1 MIDKASLR
9 QRRNFLKAATG
20 VAMGLVAARDVLPQA
35 LPQRSPQTQPGGPVM
50 RRGALRAA
58 LVDGGIWATWYDL
71 PDKGRDA
78 YLSWLHGTYL
88 PTLLKRPGYLWA
100 AHYAT
105 RGTEGGST
113 NSQIHHTEDP
123 KVPQGFHFILLIGA
137 RDAFVFGDPVPSA
150 LHAALPEE
158 DRKMLAMRQ
167 GERVNLLTETGRC
180 EGQARLTYRDGLMS
194 APSIQIGSFNCPV
207 EFEEEMLGGYVTSRM
222 PAMCKAAS
230 CVRTRKLNS
239 VSGWAKHVILY
250 EFASVQGY
258 ERDYASTNEHA
269 PIGLGGH
276 SVVPNLIHAPHGPNS
291 AARIWPP
298 VPTA

>member
-1 MIDKASLR
+1 MTKNDEALR
-9 QRRNFLKAATG
+9 RRRRDFLKATSSA
-20 VAMGLVAARDVLPQA
+20 ALSLVASGKAFG
-35 LPQRSPQTQPGGPVM
+35 QTTPAKSAPH
-50 RRGALRAA
+50 RAA
-58 LVDGGIWATWYDL
+58 PRVELSDRGIWAIWYDL
-71 PDKGRDA
+71 PDDGRED
-78 YLSWLHGTYL
+78 YFSWLHGTYL
-88 PTLLKRPGYLWA
+88 PALLKRPGYLWA

-113 NSQIHHTEDP
+113 SAQIHHTDDP
-123 KVPQGFHFILLIGA
+123 AVPPGFRYILLIGA

-150 LHAALPEE
+150 IHAALPEE
-158 DRKMLAMRQ
+158 GKRMLAMRS

-180 EGQARLTYRDGLMS
+180 EGRARNSYKEGLIS

-207 EFEEEMLGGYVTSRM
+207 EHEEEMLGGYVQSRM
-222 PAMCKAAS
+222 PAMCKDAS

-250 EFASVQGY
+250 EFTSVEGY
-258 ERDYASTNEHA
+258 ERDYEATNQHA

-291 AARIWPP
+291 AERIWPP
-298 VPTA
+298 VPKA